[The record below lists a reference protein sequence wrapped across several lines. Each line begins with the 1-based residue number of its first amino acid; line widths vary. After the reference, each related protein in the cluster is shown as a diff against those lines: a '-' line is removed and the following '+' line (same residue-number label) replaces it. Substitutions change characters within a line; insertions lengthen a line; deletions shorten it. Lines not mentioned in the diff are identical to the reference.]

1 MWCRAALRE
10 RKLFISSFK
19 AVPDK
24 EGQIIMVDAHIKV
37 PYGYD
42 LADLLDLLK
51 KDGHV
56 LRVEIK
62 S

>member
-1 MWCRAALRE
+1 
-10 RKLFISSFK
+10 
-19 AVPDK
+19 
-24 EGQIIMVDAHIKV
+24 MVDAHIKV